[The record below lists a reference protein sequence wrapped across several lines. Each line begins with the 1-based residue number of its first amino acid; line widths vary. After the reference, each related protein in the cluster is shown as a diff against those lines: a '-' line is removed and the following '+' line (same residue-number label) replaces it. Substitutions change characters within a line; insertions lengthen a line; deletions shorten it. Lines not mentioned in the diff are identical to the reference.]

1 MDSEEILV
9 MRSGY
14 VLSLKTKEMD
24 DRYLFILG

>member
-14 VLSLKTKEMD
+14 VLSLKTKGMD